1 MDRLTAGDIA
11 GYRRSLAMSPALTR
25 GETERLLKELEML
38 MIERQRT
45 AATLARLVSSFAEV
59 RAALNELH
67 GTIRP

>member
-1 MDRLTAGDIA
+1 
-11 GYRRSLAMSPALTR
+11 MSPALTR

-59 RAALNELH
+59 RASLNELH

>member
-1 MDRLTAGDIA
+1 VDQLTAGDIA

-25 GETERLLKELEML
+25 GETERLLVELEML

-45 AATLARLVSSFAEV
+45 TATLARLVSSFAEV